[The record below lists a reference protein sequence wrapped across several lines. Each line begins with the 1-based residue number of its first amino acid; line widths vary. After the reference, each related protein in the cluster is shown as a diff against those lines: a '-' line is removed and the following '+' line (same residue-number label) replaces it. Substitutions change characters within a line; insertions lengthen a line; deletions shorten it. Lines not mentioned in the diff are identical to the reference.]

1 MERVVPNKCWRVRA
15 DVEGRAYR
23 LVSFFH
29 DHPNQI
35 PEDQWSVW
43 QHGDSKVL
51 IDKMTFAIMAEC
63 QCEFLSREVDSESS
77 EPAIVSIQ
85 MTPRV

>member
-1 MERVVPNKCWRVRA
+1 VRA

-29 DHPNQI
+29 DHPSQI

-77 EPAIVSIQ
+77 EPAIVSVQ

>member
-1 MERVVPNKCWRVRA
+1 MERVVPNKSWRVRA

-29 DHPNQI
+29 DHPSQI

-77 EPAIVSIQ
+77 EPAIVSVQ